1 MASLTAS
8 CRPRLAMV
16 APVWRSTSALP
27 VIGVARGAARVELMC
42 PCLWLAWM
50 CLSSMQLFELKYFL
64 GKRPL
69 GLAFGEKV
77 LVLSS
82 ILVGQVCGIWPF
94 GRFDEPE
101 SASVA
106 AVPALVTGV
115 LLLCLYSST
124 SLMRL
129 ASMRD
134 HEAFVQEVIAES
146 QEAWLTFWSIQ
157 HGGGP
162 CVLNRPFLADFR
174 ACFGP
179 LSTTV

>member
-1 MASLTAS
+1 
-8 CRPRLAMV
+8 MV

-27 VIGVARGAARVELMC
+27 VIGAAGGATRVELMY
-42 PCLWLAWM
+42 PCLWLAWIY
-50 CLSSMQLFELKYFL
+50 LSSVQLSELKYFL

-82 ILVGQVCGIWPF
+82 ILVGQVCGTWLF

-101 SASVA
+101 SALVA

-146 QEAWLTFWSIQ
+146 QEALAY
-157 HGGGP
+157 
-162 CVLNRPFLADFR
+162 FLVHSAR
-174 ACFGP
+174 W
-179 LSTTV
+179 